1 MTRINFTSPSAQKMS
16 ALSTEPETQDVEK
29 MENEDV
35 AECLLKKTVAFH
47 LGFDISS
54 ISNQRGRHE

>member
-1 MTRINFTSPSAQKMS
+1 MSPSAQKMS
-16 ALSTEPETQDVEK
+16 ALSTEPETQGVEK

-35 AECLLKKTVAFH
+35 AKCLLKKTVAFH

-54 ISNQRGRHE
+54 ISNQGGRHE